1 MAWYGITRKCFYL
14 AEQVR
19 QCFRKFIYITLRRQW
34 IGKTTLP
41 AVSRRQKGRCCQ
53 RTHESPP
60 RRRRRSSYRSARS
73 PPVSHKRKSRAKGQ
87 GSTGKPTNGQYA
99 SSANFILSSG
109 NCVRRPVLLP
119 GGDSDFPVFLYYNR
133 YFCKYL
139 QYSVNFNPSEAK
151 DCRFA
156 AVADCRPKQGLSSV

>member
-1 MAWYGITRKCFYL
+1 MCWGHTAG
-14 AEQVR
+14 
-19 QCFRKFIYITLRRQW
+19 
-34 IGKTTLP
+34 
-41 AVSRRQKGRCCQ
+41 
-53 RTHESPP
+53 SPP

-109 NCVRRPVLLP
+109 NCVRQPVLLP

-139 QYSVNFNPSEAK
+139 QYSVNFISSVRCENRCFGLQSAVLRQPASVRTAGLFRTALQQILRGAENA
-151 DCRFA
+151 DFA
-156 AVADCRPKQGLSSV
+156 AFIGQPPLEIGGVRLAERTVGRQLD